1 MPRSHGFV
9 RIFTPTIR
17 LFMTAMI
24 LANLAWMMFYP
35 FFALLLANQGY
46 SVQSIGLYF
55 TAAAIFPLAMQ
66 IFGGW
71 VSDRIGRLRSIAI
84 GSAAGAISWVGIIS
98 APHTNHPL
106 VWYLV
111 SSAVGSITAALVSP
125 SYDAFLAEQ
134 SDEKNRTRVYGV
146 LQAVFMIVGILGP
159 PLGGLIVER
168 YSYGTLVLCSAGLV
182 WASTLIRIYMA
193 RNAVRFGAPPPATQ
207 GMIDV
212 SGGMIDVGGD
222 RAAQNQFPAYTSFR
236 SGLKGIAALAF
247 AGGLFTW
254 LLIVDGVF
262 DISGRIGGDL
272 LPLFLREVGSLKEAS
287 IGTLQSAMAI
297 CNALAMIPIGAFA
310 DRRGERYPI
319 ALGAFLVAAGSFI
332 MAAGKTY
339 PVFLAGHCVLGLAA
353 ACSGPSLQSLISKAV
368 PERLRG
374 LAFGFLST
382 SLGLFSF
389 LAPALGAFLWKQG
402 FPALPLIVSGC
413 LALAIV
419 PFALTRLRTPLRS

>member
-1 MPRSHGFV
+1 
-9 RIFTPTIR
+9 
-17 LFMTAMI
+17 MTAMI
-24 LANLAWMMFYP
+24 LANLAWMMFNP
-35 FFALLLANQGY
+35 FFAILLANQGY

-84 GSAAGAISWVGIIS
+84 GSTAGAISWIGIIL
-98 APHTNHPL
+98 APHTTSPL
-106 VWYLV
+106 VWYL
-111 SSAVGSITAALVSP
+111 GSTAIGAITGSLVSP

-134 SDEKNRTRVYGV
+134 SDENNRTRVYGV
-146 LQAVFMIVGILGP
+146 LQAVFMVVGILGP

-168 YSYGTLVLCSAGLV
+168 YSYGTLALSSAGLM
-182 WASTLIRIYMA
+182 WAATLIRIAMA
-193 RNAVRFGAPPPATQ
+193 RKAGRYGTSSSKVQ
-207 GMIDV
+207 GVIDPSV
-212 SGGMIDVGGD
+212 VNDPSGGPSGD
-222 RAAQNQFPAYTSFR
+222 RAIRIHPSVHTSFR
-236 SGLKGIAALAF
+236 TGLKGIAALAF

-287 IGTLQSAMAI
+287 IGTLQGTMAI

-319 ALGAFLVAAGSFI
+319 ALGAILMAVGSFI

-339 PVFLAGHCVLGLAA
+339 PVFLAAYCVLGLAA

-389 LAPALGAFLWKQG
+389 LAPAFGAFMWKQG
-402 FPALPLIVSGC
+402 FPALPLIVSGS

-419 PFALTRLRTPLRS
+419 PFALTRLRTPSRS

>member
-1 MPRSHGFV
+1 
-9 RIFTPTIR
+9 
-17 LFMTAMI
+17 MTAMI
-24 LANLAWMMFYP
+24 LANLAWMMFNP
-35 FFALLLANQGY
+35 FFAILLANQGY

-55 TAAAIFPLAMQ
+55 TAAAVFPLVMQ

-84 GSAAGAISWVGIIS
+84 GSSAGAISWVGIII
-98 APHTNHPL
+98 APHTPSPL

-111 SSAVGSITAALVSP
+111 SAAIGAITASLVSP

-168 YSYGTLVLCSAGLV
+168 YSYGILALSSAGLM
-182 WASTLIRIYMA
+182 WAATLIRIFMA
-193 RNAVRFGAPPPATQ
+193 RNAARHRLAPSADQVVNGDGAVLIHTTAH
-207 GMIDV
+207 
-212 SGGMIDVGGD
+212 
-222 RAAQNQFPAYTSFR
+222 TSFR
-236 SGLKGIAALAF
+236 SGLKGIATLAF

-272 LPLFLREVGSLKEAS
+272 VPLFLREVGSLREAS
-287 IGTLQSAMAI
+287 IGTLQGAMAI

-319 ALGAFLVAAGSFI
+319 ALGAVLVAAGSFI
-332 MAAGKTY
+332 IAAGKSY
-339 PVFLAGHCVLGLAA
+339 PVFLAGFCVLGLAS
-353 ACSGPSLQSLISKAV
+353 ACAGPSLQSLISKAV

-402 FPALPLIVSGC
+402 FPALPLIASGC
-413 LALAIV
+413 LSLAIV
-419 PFALTRLRTPLRS
+419 PFALSRLRAPAPSCQA